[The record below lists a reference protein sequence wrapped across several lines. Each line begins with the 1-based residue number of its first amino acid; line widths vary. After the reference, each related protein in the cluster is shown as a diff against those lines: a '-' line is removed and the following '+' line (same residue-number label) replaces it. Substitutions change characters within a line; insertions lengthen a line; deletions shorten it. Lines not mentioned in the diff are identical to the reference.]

1 MKKIKT
7 LLIVVVLMC
16 AGYASASACVCALS
30 PKSISL
36 KNAVAKAKSEAAVVF
51 SGQAIELDNSI
62 VKFRVERLWKGAPTE
77 KIVLINTG
85 TGKSEGGD
93 RIISSCA
100 YNFRLGEK
108 YLVYAYRSEG
118 KLETNKCT
126 RTAVMERAAEDVTDS
141 EAVRGQSGMPSW
153 PDISTVAVS
162 EDPPAFWTEATW
174 ITGAPW
180 PETMFL
186 RILYLLLVD
195 THELLDVVRSI
206 LKAF

>member
-126 RTAVMERAAEDVTDS
+126 RTAVMEGAAEDVGMLDNLGPKKKAKAS
-141 EAVRGQSGMPSW
+141 APRRGKAYNGMHRTANSAALIRKTP
-153 PDISTVAVS
+153 
-162 EDPPAFWTEATW
+162 
-174 ITGAPW
+174 
-180 PETMFL
+180 
-186 RILYLLLVD
+186 
-195 THELLDVVRSI
+195 
-206 LKAF
+206 